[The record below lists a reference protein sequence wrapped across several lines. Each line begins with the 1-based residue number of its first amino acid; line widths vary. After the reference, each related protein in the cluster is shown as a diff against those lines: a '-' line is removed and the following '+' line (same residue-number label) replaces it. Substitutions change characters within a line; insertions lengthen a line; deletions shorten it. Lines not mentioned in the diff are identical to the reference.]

1 MSQQLQ
7 LQLRMNIELSQQ
19 LVMNIEQ
26 AFASLQTAN
35 NEKLRAEG
43 KLLDDLMGQQLLVL
57 QTQINELRQELTSL
71 RQEVQVGETKDD
83 SLPFVQAQRSR
94 YAYISHK
101 IIPQFQPSVD
111 PDDIPYE
118 QIAWWKMIFS
128 YIQPNDYERLH
139 LRRLCNM
146 FKAVLKPPPKG
157 KWTEY
162 PHLNHTSIDSL
173 MNRCE
178 QLYEEDPRKAPTIFF
193 IKEGEHEV
201 EGYFEDEYEDED
213 GKPAMVPYLLI
224 TYPMKIIGAGRDKT
238 FITNGGFEIRG
249 VERGY
254 FEEGKNVALKDMTIS
269 ETSGYGVIAT
279 NGLSW
284 LCDSLTITQC
294 GDGVWAV
301 NTKGRL
307 INCVITQCEHS
318 GIFCGEDA
326 LIELKG
332 SQTKVDGNATSG
344 YGFGLSVK
352 QRWHFG
358 MVSKI
363 HLLFPLTK
371 EGVST
376 NNHEGRNYCSGA
388 GTIKTV
394 TIIEE
399 AVDKKDWN

>member
-1 MSQQLQ
+1 MSQ
-7 LQLRMNIELSQQ
+7 QLRMNIELSQQ
-19 LVMNIEQ
+19 LRMNIDQ
-26 AFASLQTAN
+26 ALASLQTAN
-35 NEKLRAEG
+35 NEKLRVEKG
-43 KLLDDLMGQQLLVL
+43 KVLDDLMGQQVLVL

-162 PHLNHTSIDSL
+162 PHTNHASIDSL
-173 MNRCE
+173 FNRCKE
-178 QLYEEDPRKAPTIFF
+178 LYEEDPRKAPTIFF

-201 EGYFEDEYEDED
+201 EGYVCPYEDED
-213 GKPAMVPYLLI
+213 GDGKFHMVPYLSI

-238 FITNGGFEIRG
+238 FITNGGFDIQG
-249 VERGY
+249 TK
-254 FEEGKNVALKDMTIS
+254 EEGKNVGLKDMTMRS
-269 ETSGYGVIAT
+269 KGTGLNAD
-279 NGLSW
+279 NGLSF
-284 LCDSLTITQC
+284 LCKDMTFTQC
-294 GDGVWAV
+294 GGIGVRAW

-307 INCVITQCEHS
+307 TNCVITQCGRS
-318 GIFCGEDA
+318 GIYCVEDA
-326 LIELKG
+326 LIELEG
-332 SQTKVDGNATSG
+332 HQTKVDGNGTPGNSCNYGLEAWDTS
-344 YGFGLSVK
+344 S
-352 QRWHFG
+352 R
-358 MVSKI
+358 I

-371 EGVST
+371 ESVST
-376 NNHEGRNYCSGA
+376 NSQGWGNHGGA

>member
-1 MSQQLQ
+1 MSQ
-7 LQLRMNIELSQQ
+7 QLRMNIELSQQ
-19 LVMNIEQ
+19 LRMNIDQ
-26 AFASLQTAN
+26 ALASLQTAN
-35 NEKLRAEG
+35 NEKLRVEKG
-43 KLLDDLMGQQLLVL
+43 KVLDDLMGQQVLVL

-162 PHLNHTSIDSL
+162 PHTNHASIDSL
-173 MNRCE
+173 FNRCKE
-178 QLYEEDPRKAPTIFF
+178 LYEEDPRKAPTIFF

-201 EGYFEDEYEDED
+201 EGYVCPYEDED
-213 GKPAMVPYLLI
+213 GDGKFHMVPYLSI

-238 FITNGGFEIRG
+238 FITNGGFDIQG
-249 VERGY
+249 TK
-254 FEEGKNVALKDMTIS
+254 EEGKNVGLKDMTMRS
-269 ETSGYGVIAT
+269 KGTGLNAD
-279 NGLSW
+279 NGLSF
-284 LCDSLTITQC
+284 LCKDMTFTQC
-294 GDGVWAV
+294 GGIGVRAW

-307 INCVITQCEHS
+307 INCVITQCGRS
-318 GIFCGEDA
+318 GI
-326 LIELKG
+326 
-332 SQTKVDGNATSG
+332 
-344 YGFGLSVK
+344 
-352 QRWHFG
+352 
-358 MVSKI
+358 
-363 HLLFPLTK
+363 
-371 EGVST
+371 
-376 NNHEGRNYCSGA
+376 YC
-388 GTIKTV
+388 V
-394 TIIEE
+394 EE
-399 AVDKKDWN
+399 CID